1 MHFLHVLSQV
11 EVTGAETYAVSLA
24 NHQIGQGDQVWIVS
38 DTLRTPA
45 LATYLPQPIDNRRY
59 GQRWKNIRFLK
70 DLLRKHRIDVVHAHS
85 RAASWVCYVALL
97 GTKIPL
103 ISTVHGRQHLH
114 TSTSLFDIYGD
125 QVIAVCDDLKTHL
138 AEEVKIKAEKITV
151 IPNGFDFDQM
161 KKTFSSGKSTAE
173 EKPESANEGLQ
184 TLSLVGRTTGPKGE
198 RTGQIIV
205 RELPALLQAFPQLR
219 VQVIGGP
226 IDKLG
231 KPVLDEIEALNRR
244 FSGRIQ
250 CLGFVN
256 DLPRYLA
263 SSDLIIASGRV
274 AIDTLWLEK
283 PLMALGESQYHGL
296 VTADNLTAAMASN
309 FGDIIPTL
317 PVPEPDYARIGR
329 DITQF
334 LSQPTSTASLRSR
347 IEARYEVGKVA
358 DAVSEVYRSA
368 RFKKWHPRHI
378 PVLMYHKIPDQPID
392 SRHRI
397 FVPKPVFR
405 RHLLFFQENGFTPIT
420 FKAYDAYRSG
430 KLHAEAFP
438 SKPIFLTFDDAYLD
452 NYTNA
457 FPLLKEYNFKATIFS
472 LGDENHRDNFWDVRQ
487 GEKSEPLMNTAQKLE
502 MQAYGIEF
510 GAHTLNHPV
519 LTEQTEEEARREL
532 TQSKQNLEAQLGTQ
546 VIAFAYPYGRL
557 NAQVKQWAA
566 DAGYQYAVAVDSGGL
581 HLEDDRLEIF
591 RVYVFPEDEAPQLWK
606 KTASW
611 YRRYFRWKRGK

>member
-1 MHFLHVLSQV
+1 
-11 EVTGAETYAVSLA
+11 
-24 NHQIGQGDQVWIVS
+24 
-38 DTLRTPA
+38 
-45 LATYLPQPIDNRRY
+45 
-59 GQRWKNIRFLK
+59 
-70 DLLRKHRIDVVHAHS
+70 
-85 RAASWVCYVALL
+85 
-97 GTKIPL
+97 
-103 ISTVHGRQHLH
+103 
-114 TSTSLFDIYGD
+114 
-125 QVIAVCDDLKTHL
+125 
-138 AEEVKIKAEKITV
+138 
-151 IPNGFDFDQM
+151 
-161 KKTFSSGKSTAE
+161 
-173 EKPESANEGLQ
+173 
-184 TLSLVGRTTGPKGE
+184 
-198 RTGQIIV
+198 
-205 RELPALLQAFPQLR
+205 
-219 VQVIGGP
+219 
-226 IDKLG
+226 
-231 KPVLDEIEALNRR
+231 
-244 FSGRIQ
+244 
-250 CLGFVN
+250 
-256 DLPRYLA
+256 
-263 SSDLIIASGRV
+263 
-274 AIDTLWLEK
+274 
-283 PLMALGESQYHGL
+283 
-296 VTADNLTAAMASN
+296 
-309 FGDIIPTL
+309 
-317 PVPEPDYARIGR
+317 
-329 DITQF
+329 
-334 LSQPTSTASLRSR
+334 
-347 IEARYEVGKVA
+347 VGKVA

>member
-1 MHFLHVLSQV
+1 MRILHVLSQV

-24 NHQIGQGDQVWIVS
+24 NHQMGQGDEVWIVS
-38 DTLRTPA
+38 DTLRTPTQ
-45 LATYLPQPIDNRRY
+45 ATYLSQPIDNRRY

-103 ISTVHGRQHLH
+103 ISTIHGRQHLH

-125 QVIAVCDDLKTHL
+125 KVIAVCEDLKTHL
-138 AEEVKIKAEKITV
+138 TEEVKIKPEKITV

-161 KKTFSSGKSTAE
+161 KKTLSSKKSLAE
-173 EKPESANEGLQ
+173 KKPQAGGEVK

-198 RTGQIIV
+198 RTGQIII
-205 RELPALLQAFPQLR
+205 RELSALLQAFPQLR
-219 VQVIGGP
+219 LQVIGGP
-226 IDKLG
+226 VEKLG
-231 KPVLDEIEALNRR
+231 KPVLDEIEALNAR
-244 FSGRIQ
+244 FGGRVR
-250 CLGFVN
+250 CLGFVS

-263 SSDLIIASGRV
+263 ESDLIIASGRV
-274 AIDTLWLEK
+274 AIDALWLEK
-283 PLMALGESQYHGL
+283 PLLALGESQYHGL
-296 VTADNLTAAMASN
+296 ATAENLGALMASN

-317 PVPEPDYARIGR
+317 PVPEPDYARVGR
-329 DITQF
+329 DIAHF
-334 LSQPTSTASLRSR
+334 LSQPTPLTSLRSR
-347 IEARYEVGKVA
+347 IEARYAVRKVA

-397 FVPKPVFR
+397 FVPKPVFE
-405 RHLLFFQENGFTPIT
+405 RHLRFFQKNGFVPIT
-420 FKAYDAYRSG
+420 FKQYDSYRNG
-430 KLHAEAFP
+430 QLPIEAFP
-438 SKPIFLTFDDAYLD
+438 AKPIFLTFDDAYLD

-457 FPLLKEYNFKATIFS
+457 FPLLKEYHFKATLFS
-472 LGDENHRDNFWDVRQ
+472 LGDENHCDNFWDVRQ

-519 LTEQTEEEARREL
+519 LTELPEAEARQEL
-532 TQSKQNLEAQLGTQ
+532 EQSKKNLEEQLGTE

-557 NAQVKQWAA
+557 SLQVKQWTA
-566 DAGYQYAVAVDSGGL
+566 DAGYRYAVAVDSGGL
-581 HLEDDRLEIF
+581 HLEDDCLEIF
-591 RVYVFPEDEAPQLWK
+591 RVYVFPEDEAPQLRK